1 MPLATLPFFG
11 SITAPTLADQAS
23 EKSGS
28 GALAMLWLIPILA
41 VGVVVAAGRAALSPD
56 LSHDRRRTFAVTA
69 MALAGTAL
77 AGWIGLLIYVQSEIS
92 GAGADRAGVSAT
104 TFAGAGYW
112 FVLIGFIAAGV
123 GSMMEMSKA
132 KPA

>member
-11 SITAPTLADQAS
+11 SVIAPTLADQAS

-41 VGVVVAAGRAALSPD
+41 VGVVVAGRAALSPD

-69 MALAGTAL
+69 MTLAGAAL
-77 AGWIGLLIYVQSEIS
+77 AGWIGLLIYVQSEIFS
-92 GAGADRAGVSAT
+92 YAPTQRASRTPQRRHPAGTPAT
-104 TFAGAGYW
+104 
-112 FVLIGFIAAGV
+112 
-123 GSMMEMSKA
+123 
-132 KPA
+132 PAR